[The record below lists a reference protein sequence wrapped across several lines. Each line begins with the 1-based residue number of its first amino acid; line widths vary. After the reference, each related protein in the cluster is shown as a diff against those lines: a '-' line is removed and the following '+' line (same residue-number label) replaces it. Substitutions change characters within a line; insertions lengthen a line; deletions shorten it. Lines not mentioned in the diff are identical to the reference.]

1 MPKPCSTRAHAKK
14 CVLSRN
20 TGQFIGTSALLLKA
34 RGSDADFSA
43 GMASYAYT
51 AINAS
56 GLELDGQ
63 VNAPDPNA
71 AREALRQRGLVALS
85 LSEQAAAS
93 AGIGLAV
100 KKVKPKSLQVF
111 SRQFATMIEAGL
123 NVVTAL
129 VILEEQTEDKKLAKV
144 VAELRADVEGGLLLS
159 EAMSRHPRIFSRLFV
174 SMVEAGEAAGIL
186 DVVLDRVAFQIEKE
200 TRIKRRVKGAMMYP
214 LMVMGFA
221 FFVLVGMLMF
231 LVPIFVDI
239 FAQLGG
245 DLPLLTQVVVKMSN
259 VLRSY
264 FYIVFPLLGLM
275 IFGFFRLKKTEKGR
289 RVWDAFRMRIPFGV
303 GAIVVKVGMARF
315 SRTLSTLVAAGVD
328 IIRSLEITGSTA
340 GNSLIE
346 DATAVVRER
355 VHQGVPIAI
364 PLEEEKIFPPMV
376 SQMVRVGEETGELEK
391 MLGKIADFYE
401 DEVDSSIATLT
412 SVIEPLM
419 MIGVGM
425 VVGVIIISMY
435 MPMFKL
441 LTLIQ

>member
-1 MPKPCSTRAHAKK
+1 MPIPS
-14 CVLSRN
+14 L
-20 TGQFIGTSALLLKA
+20 
-34 RGSDADFSA
+34 

-56 GLELDGQ
+56 GLELDGE
-63 VNAPDPNA
+63 VNAPDAGA

-85 LSEQAAAS
+85 LDERAAAS
-93 AGIGLAV
+93 QGLGLAI

-144 VAELRADVEGGLLLS
+144 VTELRADVEGGLLLS
-159 EAMSRHPRIFSRLFV
+159 EAMARHPRIFSRLFI

-221 FFVLVGMLMF
+221 TLVLIGMLMF

-239 FAQLGG
+239 FAELGG
-245 DLPLLTQVVVKMSN
+245 DLPVLTQIVVNLSDI
-259 VLRSY
+259 LRSY
-264 FYIVFPLLGLM
+264 YFIVFPVMGAM
-275 IFGFFRLKKTEKGR
+275 IYGFFRLKKTDRGR

-364 PLEEEKIFPPMV
+364 PLEDEKIFPPMV

-391 MLGKIADFYE
+391 MLAKIADFYE

>member
-1 MPKPCSTRAHAKK
+1 MPIPP
-14 CVLSRN
+14 V
-20 TGQFIGTSALLLKA
+20 
-34 RGSDADFSA
+34 

-56 GLELDGQ
+56 GLELDGE
-63 VNAPDPNA
+63 VNAPDASA

-85 LSEQAAAS
+85 LDEQAAAS
-93 AGIGLAV
+93 QGLGLAV

-129 VILEEQTEDKKLAKV
+129 VILEEQTEDKKLAKIV
-144 VAELRADVEGGLLLS
+144 TELRADVEGGLLLS
-159 EAMSRHPRIFSRLFV
+159 EAMARHPRVFSRLFV

-221 FFVLVGMLMF
+221 TLVLIGMLMF

-245 DLPLLTQVVVKMSN
+245 DLPLLTQIVVKLSEI
-259 VLRSY
+259 LRSY
-264 FYIVFPLLGLM
+264 YFIVFPVMGAM
-275 IFGFFRLKKTEKGR
+275 IYGFFRLKKTERGR

-328 IIRSLEITGSTA
+328 IIRSLEITGSTS

-364 PLEEEKIFPPMV
+364 PLEDEKVFPPMV
-376 SQMVRVGEETGELEK
+376 AQMVRVGEETGELEK
-391 MLGKIADFYE
+391 MLAKIADFYE

>member
-1 MPKPCSTRAHAKK
+1 MPKPCSSRARAKK

-34 RGSDADFSA
+34 RGRDADFFRW
-43 GMASYAYT
+43 MASYAYT

-63 VNAPDPNA
+63 VNAPDQNA

-93 AGIGLAV
+93 AGLGLAV

-221 FFVLVGMLMF
+221 FLVLVGMLMF

-245 DLPLLTQVVVKMSN
+245 DLPLLTQVVVKMSD
-259 VLRSY
+259 VLRGY

>member
-1 MPKPCSTRAHAKK
+1 MPIPP
-14 CVLSRN
+14 L
-20 TGQFIGTSALLLKA
+20 
-34 RGSDADFSA
+34 

-56 GLELDGQ
+56 GLELDGE
-63 VNAPDPNA
+63 VNAPDAGA

-85 LSEQAAAS
+85 LDEQAAAS
-93 AGIGLAV
+93 QGLGLAI

-144 VAELRADVEGGLLLS
+144 ITELRADVEGGLLLS
-159 EAMSRHPRIFSRLFV
+159 EAMARHPRIFSRLFI

-221 FFVLVGMLMF
+221 TLVLIGMLMF

-245 DLPLLTQVVVKMSN
+245 DLPMLTQIVVNLSDI
-259 VLRSY
+259 LRNYY
-264 FYIVFPLLGLM
+264 FIVFPVMGAM
-275 IFGFFRLKKTEKGR
+275 IYGFFRLKKTDRGR

-355 VHQGVPIAI
+355 VHQGVPIAV
-364 PLEEEKIFPPMV
+364 PLEDEKIFPPMV

-391 MLGKIADFYE
+391 MLAKIADFYE